1 MGLPSYVVNFD
12 ELAELLK
19 DYLEKGIDVDIGGV
33 TLDSSG
39 IENLLQQISNKI
51 QGVDYTDLINALN
64 ALGANLNDIGGN
76 LGISGTQKI
85 YGKML
90 EIIPIDDVDGIP
102 IIQYPIS
109 FTAPATGRITGI
121 TYSLSAWNW
130 EDSWDLIVGENKI
143 FTGVRTK
150 EYGEHKFFNVFYP
163 VTGGQKIQFV
173 FNNVSE
179 SSKILWV
186 DFEILED

>member
-12 ELAELLK
+12 ELADLLK
-19 DYLEKGIDVDIGGV
+19 DYLQNGIDVDIGNIALDTSGV
-33 TLDSSG
+33 
-39 IENLLQQISNKI
+39 ENLLQQISNKI

-64 ALGANLNDIGGN
+64 ALGANLNTVGGN
-76 LGISGTQKI
+76 MGVSGTQKM
-85 YGKML
+85 YGDML
-90 EIIPIDDVDGIP
+90 EIL
-102 IIQYPIS
+102 PIS
-109 FTAPATGRITGI
+109 DQLQYTINFDVPATGRITGI
-121 TYSLSAWNW
+121 TYSLSAWNY
-130 EDSWDLIVGENKI
+130 EDNWDLIVGDNKI

-150 EYGEHKFFNVFYP
+150 EFGEHKFFNVFYP

-173 FNNVSE
+173 FNNISE

>member
-1 MGLPSYVVNFD
+1 VGLPSYVVNFD

-51 QGVDYTDLINALN
+51 QGVDYTNLVNALN
-64 ALGANLNDIGGN
+64 ALGANLNNIGGN

-85 YGKML
+85 YGKAL
-90 EIIPIDDVDGIP
+90 EILPITDQL
-102 IIQYPIS
+102 QYTIS
-109 FTAPATGRITGI
+109 FDVPSTGRLTGI
-121 TYSLSAWNW
+121 TYSLSSWNW
-130 EDSWDLIVGENKI
+130 EDNWDLIVGENKI

-186 DFEILED
+186 DFDILED